1 MTGKNR
7 LPRLDLHCHLDGSL
21 SQGCI
26 EELLGRSVK
35 LEELQAD
42 MDCQS
47 LAEYLEKFEIPLEC
61 LQTEKG
67 LERAGY
73 DFMKSAAADHVNY
86 IEARFAPLFSRQ
98 RGLSTEQVIE
108 SVLRGMEQGKKEFDI
123 DYGVIVCAMRHE
135 KEEANLQM
143 LKAAREFLGNG
154 VCAADLAGNE
164 AAFPMSQFMNLF
176 AEVKR
181 MEMPFTLHAG
191 ECGSVQNI
199 LDAVQCGASR
209 VGHGIA
215 LRGQKEAIQICRD
228 RHIGIE
234 MCPLS
239 NMQTKAVKDPADY
252 PVQEF
257 LEENLLVTI
266 NTDNRMVSQTTL
278 EKEFAFLREQ
288 YAVTREQEVQMT
300 KNAIEVAFASDA
312 VKERLWKMMYTFE
325 K

>member
-73 DFMKSAAADHVNY
+73 DLMKSAASDQVDY
-86 IEARFAPLFSRQ
+86 IEARFAPLFSGQ

-199 LDAVQCGASR
+199 LDAVQCFQSGPWNCASR
-209 VGHGIA
+209 AERSDPDLQRQTHWN
-215 LRGQKEAIQICRD
+215 RD
-228 RHIGIE
+228 
-234 MCPLS
+234 
-239 NMQTKAVKDPADY
+239 
-252 PVQEF
+252 
-257 LEENLLVTI
+257 
-266 NTDNRMVSQTTL
+266 VSAQ
-278 EKEFAFLREQ
+278 Q
-288 YAVTREQEVQMT
+288 YADKSGKGSCGLSHPGV
-300 KNAIEVAFASDA
+300 FAGEPSCYDQ
-312 VKERLWKMMYTFE
+312 YG
-325 K
+325 

>member
-1 MTGKNR
+1 MTENNR

-73 DFMKSAAADHVNY
+73 DLMKSAASDQVDY

-181 MEMPFTLHAG
+181 LEMPFTIHAG
-191 ECGSVQNI
+191 ECGSVQNV

-215 LRGQKEAIQICRD
+215 LRGQKEAIRNCRD

-257 LEENLLVTI
+257 LKENLLVTI

-312 VKERLWKMMYTFE
+312 VKERLWKKMYTFE